1 MKAQMR
7 TAVALFGGMAAVALA
22 IGFGALGVSPAGA
35 AATHS
40 PSGITPAPAVA
51 SGVHPATLAGC
62 VSGLDC

>member
-7 TAVALFGGMAAVALA
+7 TAIALFGGMAAAALA
-22 IGFGALGVSPAGA
+22 VGFGALGGSPAGA
-35 AATHS
+35 AAAHS
-40 PSGITPAPAVA
+40 PSAITPAPAVA